1 MKTMGISLLI
11 AFAAQLL
18 VACGSVNTEAPSE
31 EGNNEL
37 KKITLTKAQEAV
49 GGSVTGFGI
58 DLFREVA
65 LE

>member
-37 KKITLTKAQEAV
+37 KRITLTKAQEAV
-49 GGSVTGFGI
+49 VLSLI
-58 DLFREVA
+58 HI
-65 LE
+65 